1 MADAFQMFQNIFAFK
16 NTGYVFK
23 IAARLDIPE
32 FYVVK
37 QAVNL
42 IRPQLLEYAYLAL
55 FLLLLAISAFLI
67 SRKNALEIVEH
78 AFRPAE
84 PEPGKKLWLP
94 ITLLLVWCIIS
105 FSQVSTFI
113 YFNF

>member
-1 MADAFQMFQNIFAFK
+1 MIADEKRTIKEMISLYCRKHNHSCS
-16 NTGYVFK
+16 
-23 IAARLDIPE
+23 PE
-32 FYVVK
+32 LCRECK
-37 QAVNL
+37 E
-42 IRPQLLEYAYLAL
+42 LLEYAYLAL

-105 FSQVSTFI
+105 FSHAR
-113 YFNF
+113 

>member
-1 MADAFQMFQNIFAFK
+1 MCAFQRVNSLVRLLCGRFNGGQ
-16 NTGYVFK
+16 
-23 IAARLDIPE
+23 ARYKLG
-32 FYVVK
+32 V
-37 QAVNL
+37 
-42 IRPQLLEYAYLAL
+42 RLAL
-55 FLLLLAISAFLI
+55 FLLLLAVSAFLI